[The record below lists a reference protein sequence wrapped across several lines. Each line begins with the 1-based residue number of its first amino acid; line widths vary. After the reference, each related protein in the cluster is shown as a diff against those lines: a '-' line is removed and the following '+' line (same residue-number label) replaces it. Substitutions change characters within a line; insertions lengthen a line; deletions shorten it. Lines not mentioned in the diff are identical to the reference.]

1 MADGLK
7 VLTLQEIAN
16 KLRVTK
22 RTAWRY
28 YKDGDLK
35 GIKLNGGIRIPEEEF
50 DKFIKERTN

>member
-1 MADGLK
+1 MAKGLK
-7 VLTLQEIAN
+7 VMTLQEVAD
-16 KLRVTK
+16 KLKISK

-50 DKFIKERTN
+50 NKFVRERTN